1 MTLLAIDWPVVGVK
15 VGQLLLALSIL
26 VILHEFGHYITAR
39 WFKCRVEK
47 FYLFFDPWFS
57 LFKKKVG
64 DTEYGI
70 GWLPLGGYV
79 KISGMV
85 DESMDK
91 EAMKLPPKDYEFRS
105 KPAWQRLIIML
116 GGVIMNVLVAF
127 VIYAMVLWVWG
138 DTKIPMS
145 SLKNG
150 IGIQNKQIKD
160 LGFKSGDKIL
170 AINGKPIVYFN
181 DLAEKILIGTEN
193 RVVDLERDGK
203 KMQITI
209 PVSFLNKVI
218 ENRKAA
224 RGFIT
229 PRYPAIVGKFDL
241 PKDTSRAYK
250 AGFREWD
257 RVIAADSTPITF
269 SDEINTYLENKKDKK
284 VLFKLL
290 RGKDTVTVSVI
301 PDCNSKIGLSSL
313 TGIQYDSIGAYSL
326 QNTSYS
332 FLESFPAG
340 VNKAVKSLS
349 SYVDQFKMIFKPE
362 TGAYKGLGGFK
373 GMTNGLQD
381 SWDWESFWLFTAFIS
396 MALAFMNLLP
406 IPALDGGHVV
416 FTLYEM
422 ITGRKPNEKFLEY
435 AQIAGMILLLGLMLY
450 ANGNDW
456 LGYGKT
462 ISTECK

>member
-1 MTLLAIDWPVVGVK
+1 MTLLAINWSVAGIK
-15 VGQLLLALSIL
+15 ILQLLMALSIL

-57 LFKKKVG
+57 IFKKKVG

-116 GGVIMNVLVAF
+116 AGVIMNVLVAF
-127 VIYAMVLWVWG
+127 FIYAMVLWVWG
-138 DTKIPMS
+138 DTKIPNN

-150 IGIQNKQIKD
+150 IGILNKQIID
-160 LGFKSGDKIL
+160 LGFKSGDKII
-170 AINGKPIVYFN
+170 AINGKPIQNF
-181 DLAEKILIGTEN
+181 DEITEKILIGTKD

-209 PVSFLNKVI
+209 PVNFLNKVI

-229 PRYPAIVGKFDL
+229 PRLPAIVGKLID
-241 PKDTSRAYK
+241 KTDTLKSYK
-250 AGFREWD
+250 AGIREND
-257 RVIAADSTPITF
+257 IIIAADSTPITF
-269 SDEINTYLENKKDKK
+269 FDEIGTSIENKKNK
-284 VLFKLL
+284 VVVFKVA
-290 RGKDTVTVSVI
+290 RANDTLKFNTI
-301 PDCNSKIGLSSL
+301 IDCNGKAEISMLDPEKYTALGIYKID
-313 TGIQYDSIGAYSL
+313 TTRYNFL
-326 QNTSYS
+326 Q
-332 FLESFPAG
+332 SFPAG
-340 VNKAVKSLS
+340 ISKAVKSLS
-349 SYVDQFKMIFKPE
+349 SYIDQFKMIFTPE

-373 GMTNGLQD
+373 GMTNALPGT
-381 SWDWESFWLFTAFIS
+381 WDWETFWLFTAFIS
-396 MALAFMNLLP
+396 IVLAFMNLLP

-422 ITGRKPNEKFLEY
+422 ITGRKANEKFLEY
-435 AQIAGMILLLGLMLY
+435 AQIAGMIILFGLMIY

-456 LGYGKT
+456 LGWGKT
-462 ISTECK
+462 ISTDCP